1 MKKLKLST
9 ITAIALYAVLC
20 LVFFS
25 SCHNHINEYTVVKSI
40 EANTMSKQKYK
51 VELDFF
57 MANQYL
63 YTDTV
68 FAVGDTLW
76 LRKKY

>member
-1 MKKLKLST
+1 MKKLNFTTK
-9 ITAIALYAVLC
+9 IAIALYAMLC

-25 SCHNHINEYTVVKSI
+25 SCSNHINDYTVVKSI

-57 MANQYL
+57 MVNQYL